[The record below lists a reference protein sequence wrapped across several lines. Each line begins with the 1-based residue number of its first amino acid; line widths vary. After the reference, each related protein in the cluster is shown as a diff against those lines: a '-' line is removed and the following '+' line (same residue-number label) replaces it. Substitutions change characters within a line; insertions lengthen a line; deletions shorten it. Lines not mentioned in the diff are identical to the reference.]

1 MRLLAPCVMLVL
13 ALLGLGGCHHYLQVQ
28 DPKTGQVYYTDRW
41 VAANGYQGPL
51 RFTDSKGQHV
61 DLRASRVTW
70 ISRKD
75 YTEATMPEQEP
86 K

>member
-1 MRLLAPCVMLVL
+1 MKQGARCLMLSV
-13 ALLGLGGCHHYLQVQ
+13 AAIWLGGCHHYLQVQ

-51 RFTDSKGQHV
+51 RFTDSKGQQV
-61 DLRASRVTW
+61 NLRASRVTW
-70 ISRKD
+70 IAKD
-75 YTEATMPEQEP
+75 DYIEATMPDQES